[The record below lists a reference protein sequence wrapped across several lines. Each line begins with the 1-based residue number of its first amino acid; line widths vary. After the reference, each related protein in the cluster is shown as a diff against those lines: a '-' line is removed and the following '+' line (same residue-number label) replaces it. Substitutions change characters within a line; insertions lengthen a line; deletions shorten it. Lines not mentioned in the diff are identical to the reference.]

1 VRSSIRH
8 PNSSHV
14 CTTVSKE
21 GTMNLPRFIS
31 NICIWEGEGLEE
43 SWVRRGLEER
53 ERVWKRG
60 SKGMVLISP
69 LRAMLQR

>member
-1 VRSSIRH
+1 
-8 PNSSHV
+8 
-14 CTTVSKE
+14 
-21 GTMNLPRFIS
+21 MNLPRFIS